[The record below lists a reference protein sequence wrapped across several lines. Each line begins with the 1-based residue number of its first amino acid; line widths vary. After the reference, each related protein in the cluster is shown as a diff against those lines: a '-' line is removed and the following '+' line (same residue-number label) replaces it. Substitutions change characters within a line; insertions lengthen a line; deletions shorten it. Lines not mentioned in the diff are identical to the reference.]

1 MDWLSLVGSLASV
14 ATAIGVFVAGWQIRL
29 AKQLART
36 QFEDTLTKEFREIIW
51 KIPVDAL
58 IGLELSEDKYRE
70 TRDDF
75 FRYIDLSNEQ
85 VFLRKNNRISKAT
98 WELWRDGMKAFLAR
112 PSFNRA
118 WREFREA
125 SPDIFKELR
134 RLEDEHF
141 KKDPCTWVS
150 EAGRDTRR

>member
-1 MDWLSLVGSLASV
+1 MDWLSIVGSVASV

-36 QFEDTLTKEFREIIW
+36 QFEDTLTQQFRDIIW

-58 IGLELSEDKYRE
+58 IGLEISEEQYQQ

-118 WREFREA
+118 WKEFKAA
-125 SPDIFKELR
+125 SPDIFRELR
-134 RLEDEHF
+134 RLEGENF
-141 KKDPCTWVS
+141 ETDPCTWVQ
-150 EAGRDTRR
+150 